1 VPSQFRGRGPGLV
14 AIIAL
19 LGLLLAFHHVVRGSV
34 ERGDLWRKSVAE
46 HADATWRCQ
55 LLADPELRQA
65 CRARLGRAP

>member
-1 VPSQFRGRGPGLV
+1 MLNQLRGRGAGLV
-14 AIIAL
+14 AFIVM
-19 LGLLLAFHHVVRGSV
+19 LGLLLAFQNVVRGSV